1 MNICLVSAFPPSR
14 EALNEYGYHL
24 ALELQEIPGLSLTI
38 LGDDLPQPQS
48 ELHGFSVIRCWAFN
62 SMANPWRLLR
72 AIRQLKPD
80 VVWFNLG
87 FASFGGKPLPA
98 FAGIGIPAMAR
109 MSGFYTHVTLH
120 QLMET
125 VDLKDAGVRFPGLYR
140 AAGFMATQLLL
151 FANSISVLLPAYRSI
166 IREKYGRGAVYVRNH
181 GILSGKPEYPALSKR
196 GNPEHRILAFG
207 KWGTYKKLELMV
219 EAFEPVA
226 RKFPQA
232 RLVVGGTDHPKAPG
246 YMESMAR
253 RCREHPQIEF
263 IGYVPEDKIAELFQ
277 GTSIAVMPYSSSAG
291 SSGVAHLACA
301 YGVPIVASDIPDFR
315 QLAEEEGLAI
325 ELYEPGKVKSLADTM
340 IALLENPERQME
352 MAIQN
357 FSAALRMSMP
367 EIIRQYLRTFNLQQ
381 QLGLLASVSRL
392 RRLPRW
398 LPLRP
403 RLARLAARRF
413 LGRLPVSTPPAN
425 IADPDL
431 LDRKGDQGR
440 DVLIPGISMD
450 PDLES
455 SNRSANSGSLRSG
468 PSAAGEEQTAHQNR
482 PRKQSL
488 TNPLPTGPATGDGQ
502 PRYAEARQK
511 QGVTPP
517 AAVPIM
523 ERQGGHAGGN
533 GQSGTDSMTSW
544 NDGRRR
550 ERADRSRG

>member
-1 MNICLVSAFPPSR
+1 MNICLVTAFPPSR

-38 LGDDLPQPQS
+38 LGDDLPQPQA
-48 ELHGFSVIRCWAFN
+48 ELHGFSVVRCWAFN

-72 AIRQLKPD
+72 AIRELKPD

-125 VDLKDAGVRFPGLYR
+125 VDLKDAGIRFPGLYR

-181 GILSGKPEYPALSKR
+181 GILSGRPEYPALSKR

-207 KWGTYKKLELMV
+207 KWGTYKRLELMV
-219 EAFEPVA
+219 EAFELVA
-226 RKFPQA
+226 HKFPQA
-232 RLVVGGTDHPKAPG
+232 RLIVGGADHPKAPG
-246 YMESMAR
+246 YMESMAQ

-277 GTSIAVMPYSSSAG
+277 STSIAVMPYSSSAG

-325 ELYEPGKVKSLADTM
+325 ELYEAGKMNSLANTM

-392 RRLPRW
+392 RKLPRW

-413 LGRLPVSTPPAN
+413 LGRLPVSVPPASSN
-425 IADPDL
+425 PGS
-431 LDRKGDQGR
+431 LDGESDQSR
-440 DVLIPGISMD
+440 DVLIPGISVD
-450 PDLES
+450 RDLES
-455 SNRSANSGSLRSG
+455 SSQRANSGNLRTG
-468 PSAAGEEQTAHQNR
+468 GATARDEDTTHQHERTRNQQL
-482 PRKQSL
+482 P
-488 TNPLPTGPATGDGQ
+488 NPLSGAPGTGDGQ
-502 PRYAEARQK
+502 PSYAEARQK
-511 QGVTPP
+511 QAIAPP
-517 AAVPIM
+517 AVPMM
-523 ERQGGHAGGN
+523 ERQGGHASGN
-533 GQSGTDSMTSW
+533 SQSGSDSMTSW
-544 NDGRRR
+544 DNRRRR
-550 ERADRSRG
+550 ERADGSGG

>member
-109 MSGFYTHVTLH
+109 IAGFYTHVTLH

-125 VDLKDAGVRFPGLYR
+125 VDLKDAGIRFPGLYR

-181 GILSGKPEYPALSKR
+181 GILSGRPEYPALSKR

-207 KWGTYKKLELMV
+207 KWGTYKRLELMV
-219 EAFEPVA
+219 EAFGAVA
-226 RKFPQA
+226 RQFPQA
-232 RLVVGGTDHPKAPG
+232 RLIVGGADHPKAPG

-253 RCREHPQIEF
+253 QCRDNPQIQF

-277 GTSIAVMPYSSSAG
+277 STSIAVMPYSSSAG

-325 ELYEPGKVKSLADTM
+325 ELYEAGKVKSLADTM

-381 QLGLLASVSRL
+381 QLGVLAAVSRL
-392 RRLPRW
+392 RKLPRW

-413 LGRLPVSTPPAN
+413 LGRLPVSVPPSSIAN
-425 IADPDL
+425 PDL
-431 LDRKGDQGR
+431 LDGESDQSR
-440 DVLIPGISMD
+440 DVLIPGISVD
-450 PDLES
+450 RDLEGS
-455 SNRSANSGSLRSG
+455 SRRAGNLRTAS
-468 PSAAGEEQTAHQNR
+468 PTAGAEDTAHQNDR
-482 PRKQSL
+482 ARKQSL
-488 TNPLPTGPATGDGQ
+488 SNPFPSGPTPGDGQ
-502 PRYAEARQK
+502 PSYAEARQK
-511 QGVTPP
+511 QSVGPP
-517 AAVPIM
+517 AAVPLM

-533 GQSGTDSMTSW
+533 GQTGTDSMTSW
-544 NDGRRR
+544 NDRRRR
-550 ERADRSRG
+550 ERADGSGG

>member
-1 MNICLVSAFPPSR
+1 
-14 EALNEYGYHL
+14 
-24 ALELQEIPGLSLTI
+24 
-38 LGDDLPQPQS
+38 
-48 ELHGFSVIRCWAFN
+48 
-62 SMANPWRLLR
+62 MANPWRLLR

-181 GILSGKPEYPALSKR
+181 GILSGRPEYPALSKR
-196 GNPEHRILAFG
+196 GNPEQRILAFG
-207 KWGTYKKLELMV
+207 KWGTYKRLELMV
-219 EAFEPVA
+219 EAFEVVA
-226 RKFPQA
+226 HKFPQA
-232 RLVVGGTDHPKAPG
+232 RLIVGGTDHPKAPG

-253 RCREHPQIEF
+253 RYREHPQIDF

-325 ELYEPGKVKSLADTM
+325 ELYEAGKMNSLANSM

-381 QLGLLASVSRL
+381 HLGLLASVSRL
-392 RRLPRW
+392 RKLPRW

-413 LGRLPVSTPPAN
+413 LGRLPVSTPPASV
-425 IADPDL
+425 ADPGSP
-431 LDRKGDQGR
+431 DRQGDQSR
-440 DVLIPGISMD
+440 DMLIPGISVD
-450 PDLES
+450 RDLES
-455 SNRSANSGSLRSG
+455 SRRTSSGNLRT
-468 PSAAGEEQTAHQNR
+468 AGSTTRDEDTAHQNER
-482 PRKQSL
+482 TRDQHLPK
-488 TNPLPTGPATGDGQ
+488 PLPSAPGTGDGQ
-502 PRYAEARQK
+502 PSYAETRQK
-511 QGVTPP
+511 QGVAPP
-517 AAVPIM
+517 AVPMM
-523 ERQGGHAGGN
+523 ERQGGHASGN
-533 GQSGTDSMTSW
+533 SQSGTDSITSR
-544 NDGRRR
+544 NDRRRR
-550 ERADRSRG
+550 ERADSSRG